1 MNVEEYQKWT
11 RKTAKYPKGA
21 VEFEASLPY
30 LVMGL
35 AGEAGE
41 VANKY
46 KKIIRDQSGIMEE
59 NDGGDLVA
67 ELGDVMWYL
76 ARIADELGYSIS
88 DIMKNNYEKL
98 ESRLSRGVIGGSGDH
113 R

>member
-11 RKTAKYPKGA
+11 RTTAKYPKESA
-21 VEFEASLPY
+21 TFEPSIPY

-35 AGEAGE
+35 SGEGGE

-46 KKIIRDQSGIMEE
+46 KKIIRDKSGVISDSDASEIIS
-59 NDGGDLVA
+59 
-67 ELGDVMWYL
+67 ELGDVLWYI
-76 ARIADELGYSIS
+76 ARLSDEMGYTLS
-88 DIMKNNYEKL
+88 DVMKKNYEKL
-98 ESRLSRGVIGGSGDH
+98 ESRIERGTIGGNGDN